1 MVNATIFIFF
11 FFFLKIKSNKKQ
23 QNKNLVPVLSGENKS
38 AVSVFKQE
46 ESRAVGSQYTIIR
59 EENKERLSDQTF
71 LRGVWLLTFLVVT
84 FQSLKD
90 ENDNLSFEALRLTFA
105 IFPCL
110 TTVKAIVC
118 LLLQKKSKKKNMD
131 WLADRNTSQYISKLL
146 SITVE

>member
-71 LRGVWLLTFLVVT
+71 LRGV
-84 FQSLKD
+84 
-90 ENDNLSFEALRLTFA
+90 
-105 IFPCL
+105 
-110 TTVKAIVC
+110 
-118 LLLQKKSKKKNMD
+118 
-131 WLADRNTSQYISKLL
+131 
-146 SITVE
+146 